1 MLNDF
6 YINRLDYLKN
16 MSDQEAADILKT
28 IQFNMPRFSDKTHK
42 TMKLICAIVKAIEAL
57 EERGIKLWQKK

>member
-28 IQFNMPRFSDKTHK
+28 IRFNMPRYSDKTYN
-42 TMKLICAIVKAIEAL
+42 TNQSI
-57 EERGIKLWQKK
+57 